1 MAEAIVKT
9 ASFFLPGRLPG
20 ANEIRAMLTRKGGY
34 RRYNAVKSKVHAA
47 VAIIVAEERVGRFP
61 SAHVTFEWV
70 EPNMRRDP
78 DNFSQPKAILDA
90 LQHAGVLP
98 NDGWKEILSISHKW
112 RVDRNRPGVYVTLA
126 APE

>member
-1 MAEAIVKT
+1 MKT

-47 VAIIVAEERVGRFP
+47 VALIVAAERVGRFP

-112 RVDRNRPGVYVTLA
+112 RVDCDRPGVMVTLV
-126 APE
+126 EG